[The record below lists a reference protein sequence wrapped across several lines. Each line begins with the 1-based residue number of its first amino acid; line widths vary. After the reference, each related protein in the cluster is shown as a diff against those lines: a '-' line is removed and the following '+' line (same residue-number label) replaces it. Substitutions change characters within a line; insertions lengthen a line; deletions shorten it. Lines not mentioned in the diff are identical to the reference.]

1 MPTSSIHSHARSYSH
16 TPYAHPHTAAATSA
30 FSQEEDDIAVADMIT
45 GAIGFVAALVASSIL
60 PLLGV
65 DRTVICCTGMMAM

>member
-1 MPTSSIHSHARSYSH
+1 MPTSQLHSDARSYSH
-16 TPYAHPHTAAATSA
+16 KHAYPHTAAATSA